1 MTYDLNDP
9 KTFINNLINNLSIIC
24 VNIIMYNYKN

>member
-1 MTYDLNDP
+1 MINDP
-9 KTFINNLINNLSIIC
+9 KTFINNLINNLSIHVIC

>member
-1 MTYDLNDP
+1 MINDP